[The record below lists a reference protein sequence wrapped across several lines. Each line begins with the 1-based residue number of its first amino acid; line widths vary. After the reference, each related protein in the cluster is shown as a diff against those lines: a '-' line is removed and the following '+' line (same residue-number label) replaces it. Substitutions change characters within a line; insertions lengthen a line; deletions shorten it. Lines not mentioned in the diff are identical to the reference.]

1 MSWDVDKQEVIEAV
15 MKGDHEWLWSALQ
28 DAYKQRDDLAAQFRG
43 ATQACVRFKDEMK
56 QLEDI
61 IKAQD
66 KDFKRLDKLIKEQS
80 EALEIYSDFHMTV
93 SCSDDECEVCKYEES
108 H

>member
-15 MKGDHEWLWSALQ
+15 MKGDHEWLWSALK

-61 IKAQD
+61 IKAQ
-66 KDFKRLDKLIKEQS
+66 S